1 MTEIQKIYRGMQ
13 NGAETIDDNFKKVNS
28 KVDQIIAGDLPKGK
42 MMAKTGFT
50 VNDNSWYRV
59 KNGTLQIS
67 CVGISITSSVPSG
80 AWKDV
85 CSLNGAGSINSTSDT
100 TITIMN
106 GNNANYIGARARV
119 VNGVLRILPEST
131 ITPTQYMND
140 FIMLPVD

>member
-1 MTEIQKIYRGMQ
+1 MAEIQKIYRGMK
-13 NGAETIDDNFKKVNS
+13 NGAETIDENFKKVNS
-28 KVDQIIAGDLPKGK
+28 KVTQLTAGDLPKGK
-42 MMAKTGFT
+42 MIAKTGFT
-50 VNDNSWYRV
+50 ANDNSWYRV
-59 KNGTLQIS
+59 KNGMLQIS
-67 CVGISITSSVPSG
+67 CAGLSITSSAPSG

-85 CSLNGAGSINSTSDT
+85 CSLNGAASINSTGDT

-119 VNGVLRILPEST
+119 VNGVLRILPETT

>member
-1 MTEIQKIYRGMQ
+1 M
-13 NGAETIDDNFKKVNS
+13 ETIYHGMPRSAEAIESNFNEMDS
-28 KVDQIIAGDLPKGK
+28 KIARLTAGDLPKGSLTP
-42 MMAKTGFT
+42 KTGFAIKGG
-50 VNDNSWYRV
+50 SPWYRV
-59 KNGTLQIS
+59 KNGVLQLS
-67 CVGISITSSVPSG
+67 CNSLSVNANIPAG

-85 CSLNGAGSINSTSDT
+85 CSLNGAGSINSTGDT

-140 FIMLPVD
+140 FIMLPID

>member
-13 NGAETIDDNFKKVNS
+13 NGAETIDDNFKKINS
-28 KVDQIIAGDLPKGK
+28 KVAQVIAGDLPKGE

-50 VNDNSWYRV
+50 VNDTSWYRV

-67 CVGISITSSVPSG
+67 CAGLSITSSVPAG

-85 CSLNGAGSINSTSDT
+85 CSLNGAASISSTSDT

-140 FIMLPVD
+140 FLIMPVD